1 MPAPVSVFR
10 YVASVSR
17 RRRRTTAPYDETR
30 RNTAKRD
37 DSGNGIRHVNLP
49 PAERGAV
56 RTWHDHRRRC
66 AGGRREAAAA
76 VMASPPNS

>member
-30 RNTAKRD
+30 RNTTKHGKA
-37 DSGNGIRHVNLP
+37 
-49 PAERGAV
+49 
-56 RTWHDHRRRC
+56 RR
-66 AGGRREAAAA
+66 
-76 VMASPPNS
+76 